1 MKNKKI
7 IIVLVLVLVVLI
19 FLILF
24 LLFRNSMSKNLKIG
38 NNSTSQEI
46 VNSILNI
53 NSYETKIEVEVKSNK
68 NSNKYIIKQKYKGI
82 EENSQEI
89 IEPNNISGVKIVK
102 EGKNLRLENS
112 NLNLTSIFE
121 DYQYIS
127 DNSLDLCS
135 FIEDYKNNEK
145 AQWKEKDNNIIM
157 ETSKTENKSD
167 KHKILY
173 IDNKSG
179 KPLKMEIKDNNKNI
193 AVYILYKEVIV
204 NS

>member
-7 IIVLVLVLVVLI
+7 IIVLVLVVLI

-121 DYQYIS
+121 YYQYIS

>member
-7 IIVLVLVLVVLI
+7 IIVLVLVVLI

-112 NLNLTSIFE
+112 NLDLTSIFE

>member
-7 IIVLVLVLVVLI
+7 IIVLVVLI

-68 NSNKYIIKQKYKGI
+68 NSNKYIIKQKYNGI

>member
-7 IIVLVLVLVVLI
+7 IIVLVLVVLI

-24 LLFRNSMSKNLKIG
+24 LLFRNSMYKNLKIG

-68 NSNKYIIKQKYKGI
+68 NSNKYIIKQKYNGI

>member
-7 IIVLVLVLVVLI
+7 IIVLVLVVLI

-53 NSYETKIEVEVKSNK
+53 NSYETKIEVEFKSNK
-68 NSNKYIIKQKYKGI
+68 NSNKYIIKQKYNGI

>member
-7 IIVLVLVLVVLI
+7 IIVLVLVVLI

-68 NSNKYIIKQKYKGI
+68 NSNKYIIKQKYNGI

-112 NLNLTSIFE
+112 NLNLTFIFE

>member
-7 IIVLVLVLVVLI
+7 IIVLVLVVLI

-24 LLFRNSMSKNLKIG
+24 LLFRNSMSQNLKIG

-193 AVYILYKEVIV
+193 AVYILYKEVVV

>member
-7 IIVLVLVLVVLI
+7 MIVLVLVVLI

-68 NSNKYIIKQKYKGI
+68 NSNKYIIKQKYNGI

>member
-7 IIVLVLVLVVLI
+7 IIVLVLVVLI

-193 AVYILYKEVIV
+193 AVYILYKEVVV

>member
-7 IIVLVLVLVVLI
+7 IIVLVLVVLI

>member
-7 IIVLVLVLVVLI
+7 IIVLVLVVLI

-68 NSNKYIIKQKYKGI
+68 NSNKYIINQKYKGI

>member
-7 IIVLVLVLVVLI
+7 IIVLVLVVLI

-68 NSNKYIIKQKYKGI
+68 NSNKYIIRQKYNGI

>member
-7 IIVLVLVLVVLI
+7 IIVLVLVVLI

-179 KPLKMEIKDNNKNI
+179 KPLKMEINDNNKNI

>member
-7 IIVLVLVLVVLI
+7 IIVLVLVVLI

-68 NSNKYIIKQKYKGI
+68 NSNKYIIKQKYNGI

-145 AQWKEKDNNIIM
+145 AQWKEIDNNIIM

>member
-7 IIVLVLVLVVLI
+7 IIVLVLVVLI

-53 NSYETKIEVEVKSNK
+53 NSYETKIEAEVKSNK
-68 NSNKYIIKQKYKGI
+68 NSNKYIIKQKYNGI

-179 KPLKMEIKDNNKNI
+179 KPLKMKIKDNNKNI

>member
-7 IIVLVLVLVVLI
+7 IIVLVLVVLI

-68 NSNKYIIKQKYKGI
+68 NSNKYIIKQKYNGI

-112 NLNLTSIFE
+112 NLNLTFIFE

-135 FIEDYKNNEK
+135 FIENYKNNEK

>member
-7 IIVLVLVLVVLI
+7 MIVLVLVVLI

-68 NSNKYIIKQKYKGI
+68 NSNKYIIKQKYNGI

-102 EGKNLRLENS
+102 KGKNLRLENS